1 MNFNLSKKLLVA
13 FSVTFLTLVPVASF
27 AMEKAMPKNSVDAK
41 NMKASKEMSKKS
53 TSSMK
58 KMGGMIQ
65 SMGDTDEETHL
76 KKMSSMEQMKKDKKT
91 MEQMKR
97 PQKIDSKKKMN
108 GMKKKQF
115 CESSEGCHE

>member
-1 MNFNLSKKLLVA
+1 
-13 FSVTFLTLVPVASF
+13 
-27 AMEKAMPKNSVDAK
+27 
-41 NMKASKEMSKKS
+41 
-53 TSSMK
+53 MK